1 MKRISTIFIILGFFV
16 FTGCSLTVGKFDA
29 NTHFAYPNSNI
40 TPLGHVKVAT
50 SKSSILIPP
59 DITYNDVKELID
71 KGIAQ
76 KPGADLIIN
85 YKVDTTVTSYLG
97 LFYSLEITLQGTA
110 VKMEVGEKEL
120 QETIKKSRY

>member
-1 MKRISTIFIILGFFV
+1 M
-16 FTGCSLTVGKFDA
+16 
-29 NTHFAYPNSNI
+29 
-40 TPLGHVKVAT
+40 AT

>member
-1 MKRISTIFIILGFFV
+1 MKRISTIFIIFVFFV
-16 FTGCSLTVGKFDA
+16 FAGCSLTVGKFDT

-40 TPLGHVKVAT
+40 TPLGQVKVAT
-50 SKSSILIPP
+50 SKSSILLPP
-59 DITYNDVKELID
+59 DITYDDVKELIN
-71 KGIAQ
+71 KGMAQ

-110 VKMEVGEKEL
+110 VKMEVGNKEL
-120 QETIKKSRY
+120 EEVIKKSRY